1 MGCITPDDPVGGTA
15 FGRMLR
21 HAWPTVIVLL
31 ATFLLASPA
40 SALSE
45 IPNDDVPPPAEQPSD
60 GGVTP
65 RIPLPP
71 VEPMLTSPPPAE
83 QGEDGTDPEDGADP
97 EAQPEDAASPDEPI
111 PEIQYDLALL
121 PEPVRR
127 MRELLVEACRTGD
140 VESLRPLLETGQDA
154 TTLSFGS
161 VEGDPIDFLKSLA
174 GDEEGQEI
182 LAIMEEVLSAGYVHL
197 DSGTS
202 EDLYVWPYFFS
213 IPLEKLDK
221 RQRVELF
228 KIITSGEYEEM
239 KAYGAYVFYRVG
251 ITPEGRWAF
260 FVAGD

>member
-1 MGCITPDDPVGGTA
+1 MNEMRCSSPDDPVRG
-15 FGRMLR
+15 
-21 HAWPTVIVLL
+21 TVIRRSRCVPTALMAFL
-31 ATFLLASPA
+31 AAFLLSSPA
-40 SALSE
+40 AALSE
-45 IPNDDVPPPAEQPSD
+45 IPNDDPPPSAEQPAD
-60 GGVTP
+60 DGVTP

-71 VEPMLTSPPPAE
+71 VDPLLTSPPPSE
-83 QGEDGTDPEDGADP
+83 PEDDGET
-97 EAQPEDAASPDEPI
+97 EAEDAAGADDPI
-111 PEIQYDLALL
+111 PEIQYDLMAL

-140 VESLRPLLETGQDA
+140 VESVRPLLETGQEP
-154 TTLSFGS
+154 TTLSFGG
-161 VEGDPIDFLKSLA
+161 VEGDPIEFLKSLA

-197 DSGTS
+197 GSGTAD
-202 EDLYVWPYFFS
+202 DLYVWPYFFS

-239 KAYGAYVFYRVG
+239 KAYGAYIFYRVG